1 MQIKCFFITFVDKSG
16 DRRGHESPLFC
27 FLLFRFTL
35 MSLTTTAVEKMLEGI
50 LPEGDLFLVG
60 VHVSETTVKPKVT
73 IMADGDQGISIDQ
86 CASISRRL
94 AKRIEEQMGEEFS
107 FVLEVTSPG
116 IDQPLTSPRQYQRNI
131 GRKLKLKLKD
141 GSEKTGLLSDI
152 TENGILFTE
161 ESKGKNK
168 KLAAEATPVNFDAIV
183 KANIVISFK

>member
-1 MQIKCFFITFVDKSG
+1 M
-16 DRRGHESPLFC
+16 
-27 FLLFRFTL
+27 TL
-35 MSLTTTAVEKMLEGI
+35 TAAAVEKMLDGV

-60 VHVSETTVKPKVT
+60 VTVSDSPVKPKVT
-73 IMADGDQGISIDQ
+73 VMADGDQGISIDQ

-116 IDQPLTSPRQYQRNI
+116 IDMPLTSPRQYQRNV

-141 GSEKTGLLSDI
+141 DSEKVGLLNEV
-152 TENGILFTE
+152 TENGILLTE

-168 KLAAEATPVNFDAIV
+168 KLAAEPTTISFADIV